1 MKNALA
7 ILLLIFV
14 CNTAMAKKYVEPL
27 SDTASLRIVLLNP
40 EAYSVHIAEFDL
52 TTCKRGADVG
62 WISGGRKIDTNRI
75 EMPGSEAPREGLL
88 ERRIPADKPIAFGTR
103 FIMPKQSILSSLMGA
118 TNPGGASAAAL
129 ADAQAAICEVP
140 VFTAKPG
147 ELYELHL
154 QPLPQ
159 SCKSELFRIQVNS
172 DGTLQRELITVPHI
186 RFPVSLNKPSCPDIN
201 S

>member
-1 MKNALA
+1 MKQALA
-7 ILLLIFV
+7 VFLLITV
-14 CNTAMAKKYVEPL
+14 CNSAMAKKYVEPT

-40 EAYSVHIAEFDL
+40 EAYSVHIAEYDL
-52 TTCKRGADVG
+52 MACKRGADVG

-75 EMPGSEAPREGLL
+75 GMPGSETPREGIL
-88 ERRIPADKPIAFGTR
+88 ERRITVNQPIAFGTR

-118 TNPGGASAAAL
+118 TNPGGASATAL

-140 VFTAKPG
+140 VIIAKPG

-154 QPLPQ
+154 HPLPQ
-159 SCKSELFRIQVNS
+159 ICQAELFRIQVNI
-172 DGTLQRELITVPHI
+172 DGTMQREPLNVPRI
-186 RFPVSLNKPSCPDIN
+186 RFPVSLTKPSCPDLN